1 MNSLDGIYFVAVEL
15 SDEFMAI
22 TPTEAPGREAISEI
36 QPEAVP
42 SALDDK
48 RLRRKKK
55 SPANFRLNKQLVRA
69 ESIDEVLDIIGGNLH
84 DFNIVN
90 IGTALYRLALVGGG
104 LSPLE
109 RDALRSDIRFG
120 DLIIEI
126 VETLQGDSVSESLQK
141 VVLAPKE
148 LSNIIWAATKL
159 GLSDSRLFEA
169 VARHVVQHISHFD
182 SVNLSLT
189 LWGFA
194 KMNQNAP
201 AMFQASR
208 QRIVELLPEFEPHRI
223 CNTVWAYAKTG
234 NTDLELFRLIA
245 DESLR
250 KLHRFNHSNES
261 MLLYSYAL
269 GHVHAPSLFKR
280 AMAQQL
286 PGIQSGEVQD
296 PRSLSNLVW
305 AISELK
311 LQNEFRDLYDHVAK
325 SAIENIHR
333 YSLTHMATIAS
344 AYCKADIRSDDLF
357 RLMVLECNNRPVN
370 EPSLRTDLV
379 ILHES
384 VQGFGLDSGIVG
396 DTIEKVNQEN
406 SLIEAKE
413 RKAQL
418 RSLVVDLVNTS
429 FIAAGVLLVAAFLRM
444 YFASSL

>member
-1 MNSLDGIYFVAVEL
+1 MVSL
-15 SDEFMAI
+15 
-22 TPTEAPGREAISEI
+22 PTDSIEEVVTTHEHHLK
-36 QPEAVP
+36 AVP
-42 SALDDK
+42 SSIDEK
-48 RLRRKKK
+48 RMRRKKK

-69 ESIDEVLDIIGGNLH
+69 ETTQDVLDIIGENLS

-90 IGTALYRLALVGGG
+90 IGTALYRLALVGGN
-104 LSPLE
+104 LAPLE
-109 RDALRSDIRFG
+109 RDSLRSDNRFL

-126 VETLQGDSVSESLQK
+126 VDTLQGDSASDSLQQ

-159 GLSDSRLFEA
+159 GLSDSNLFEA
-169 VARHVVQHISHFD
+169 VAKHVVRHISHFD

-201 AMFQASR
+201 AMFEASR
-208 QRIVELLPEFEPHRI
+208 QRIIELLPEFEPHRI

-280 AMAQQL
+280 AMSQQL
-286 PGIQSGEVQD
+286 PGIKSGEVQD

-305 AISELK
+305 AISELM
-311 LQNEFRDLYDHVAK
+311 LQDEFRALYDYVAR

-344 AYCKADIRSDDLF
+344 AYAKAGIRSDDLF
-357 RLMVLECNNRPVN
+357 RLIVVECNNRPIN
-370 EPSLRTDLV
+370 DPSLWADLL
-379 ILHES
+379 ILNES
-384 VQGFGLDSGIVG
+384 LTSFGLESGVVG
-396 DTIEKVNQEN
+396 ETVEKVKTEN
-406 SLIEAKE
+406 SAIEQQD
-413 RKAQL
+413 RRDRIRTL
-418 RSLVVDLVNTS
+418 MVDLVNTS
-429 FIAAGVLLVAAFLRM
+429 FIAAAVLLCAALLRI
-444 YFASSL
+444 YFSSRS